1 MGLPQPIATALDDME
16 AEAHTAAQSPHADAL
31 AGFERAAAV
40 LSASLLRLEEKSKA
54 VRESGDAWVERLMS
68 SAEPLEAEGL
78 ESAIDSLRDHEE
90 RMAEEAEPILAMG
103 EKTLKE
109 AFQLPSQV
117 RARAHHLSTRILKTH
132 TEALEVVRDLR
143 WKLLAVR
150 AMTEDPGD
158 HPVLDSA
165 EDLEI
170 YLDRNV

>member
-1 MGLPQPIATALDDME
+1 ME
-16 AEAHTAAQSPHADAL
+16 AEAHTAAQSPLADAL

-40 LSASLLRLEEKSKA
+40 LSAALTRLEEKTKA
-54 VRESGDAWVERLMS
+54 ARESGDTWVERLMVS
-68 SAEPLEAEGL
+68 GQRIEDEEM

-90 RMAEEAEPILAMG
+90 RMAEEAEPVFALG

-109 AFQLPSQV
+109 VFQLPSQV
-117 RARAHHLSTRILKTH
+117 RARAHNLSTRILKTH
-132 TEALEVVRDLR
+132 AEALEVVRDLR
-143 WKLLAVR
+143 WKLLALR

-165 EDLEI
+165 EDLES